1 MSNVKVTPSVVKL
14 LELIKLNVPVTPAQ
28 IDEHMGGNYASK
40 HICYLR
46 KIGFEF
52 DVTKDGRKI
61 ANYNLVAEPS
71 NVDEIRGYVKP
82 TKAAAPKK
90 ASAKKTAAKKTT
102 KSEKKTDKEIKAVNL
117 SKLKEVKQKTKKVI
131 DIDEDEEDNLD
142 MFHSA
147 SSYDLDSDWD
157 SMEGLNL
164 AKLI

>member
-1 MSNVKVTPSVVKL
+1 MSNVKVTPTVVKL
-14 LELIKLNVPVTPAQ
+14 LDLIKLNVPVTPAQ

-46 KIGFEF
+46 KLGFEF

-90 ASAKKTAAKKTT
+90 VSAKKTT
-102 KSEKKTDKEIKAVNL
+102 KSEKKTDKEIKAANL
-117 SKLKEVKQKTKKVI
+117 AKLKEVKQKKVVEI
-131 DIDEDEEDNLD
+131 DDEDEDNLD